1 MNDSKG
7 TAGNSKSTA
16 GGPPAVA
23 GAARPRWGSITI
35 RERGRLPH
43 WEVEGGTYF
52 ITFRLFD
59 SLPKQALAEIESE
72 KQRLQKRSKQLSQAE
87 HLKLQR
93 AAFAKLEAYLDVGVG
108 ACFLRD
114 ARVAATVVENLKHFD
129 GERYRLFA
137 WCVMPN
143 HVHVALK
150 IFPKYSLSRVV
161 QSWKSFT
168 SKRANALLDRNG
180 SFWQREYF
188 DRLIRDENELR
199 RVISYIA
206 KNPEK
211 ARFRNW
217 KWVEI
222 CGPAA
227 RGTAGETP
235 AVQGAN

>member
-1 MNDSKG
+1 VND
-7 TAGNSKSTA
+7 ARTA

-23 GAARPRWGSITI
+23 GAARPRWGSVTI
-35 RERGRLPH
+35 RDRGRLPH

-52 ITFRLFD
+52 ITFRLFA
-59 SLPKQALAEIESE
+59 SLPKRALAEIGAEQ
-72 KQRLQKRSKQLSQAE
+72 QRLQKQTKRLTQAE

-93 AAFAKLEAYLDVGVG
+93 AAFAKLEAYLDAGTG
-108 ACFLRD
+108 ACVLRD
-114 ARVAATVVENLKHFD
+114 ARVAATIVENLKHFEA
-129 GERYRLFA
+129 ERYRLFA

-150 IFPKYSLSRVV
+150 MFPKYSLQRVV

-168 SKRANALLDRNG
+168 SKKANALLDRNG
-180 SFWQREYF
+180 AFWQREYF
-188 DRLIRDENELR
+188 DRLIRDESELR

-206 KNPEK
+206 KNPEN
-211 ARFRNW
+211 AGLRNW

-227 RGTAGETP
+227 RGTAGQRP
-235 AVQGAN
+235 ALRGGQ